1 MKRALILSCLVLA
14 ATSAL
19 AQKAKTEFNPNAR
32 PPVAKPKKPVANKNA
47 EPATKGDSLARK
59 AKIEQPLTLMPF
71 SNDGTHVTLPYE
83 LPYSGVVELRV
94 YQGDTTGQMVH
105 QDNFIQEPGNN
116 RIRLKA
122 KAFKAGQAYTAI
134 LVYKGKRYAQA
145 ISF

>member
-1 MKRALILSCLVLA
+1 MKRTLILGLLVVV

-32 PPVAKPKKPVANKNA
+32 PPVVKPKKPVVKPSG

-59 AKIEQPLTLMPF
+59 AKIEQPLTLMAS
-71 SNDGTHVTLPYE
+71 SNDGTHVVLPYE
-83 LPYSGVVELRV
+83 LPYGGVVELKV

-105 QDNFIQEPGNN
+105 QDNFIQEPGDN
-116 RIRLKA
+116 RIRLKT
-122 KAFKAGQAYTAI
+122 KAFKVGQAYTAI
-134 LVYKGKRYAQA
+134 LIYKGKRYAQA